1 MIFFNG
7 TNFTKG
13 QIATKKHGV
22 ATRTTVIATTSATPK
37 KTRLERGQTFKENFY
52 RLNI

>member
-1 MIFFNG
+1 M
-7 TNFTKG
+7 KG

-37 KTRLERGQTFKENFY
+37 KN
-52 RLNI
+52 

>member
-1 MIFFNG
+1 M
-7 TNFTKG
+7 KG

-37 KTRLERGQTFKENFY
+37 KKLD
-52 RLNI
+52 